1 MEKNIIEVRNFVK
14 KFKEFSA
21 VDNISF
27 SVKQGELFGFIGV
40 NGAGKST
47 TINTLCTL
55 AKKTS
60 GSINICGFN
69 IESNSDDIRRR
80 IGVVFQNNSL
90 DDFLTVKDN
99 LLFRAYLYEKDRVK
113 VKRNL
118 DKVCQMLNIGHY
130 LNKQY
135 KYLSGG
141 QKRSCDIARA
151 LINNPEILFLDEPT
165 TGLDPKTRKNLW
177 KCLDEI
183 RKEDKMTIFLTT
195 HYMEEAAKAQSICVM
210 HKGAIAA
217 EGTPFELKE
226 KYSTD
231 VLKIESNNNDKI
243 KKILNQYGYNYKEET
258 NRLNIAIKST
268 KESIKIINL
277 VEQYIKSFEVMQG
290 TMEDAFLNI
299 TGVSLKE
306 E

>member
-1 MEKNIIEVRNFVK
+1 MSNNIIEVKNFIK
-14 KFKEFSA
+14 KFGDYSA
-21 VDNISF
+21 VNNISF
-27 SVKQGELFGFIGV
+27 NVRQGELFGFIGV

-55 AKKTS
+55 SKKTS
-60 GSINICGFN
+60 GSINICGLD
-69 IESNSDDIRRR
+69 IEKDSDDIRRK

-90 DDFLTVKDN
+90 DGLLTVKDN
-99 LLFRAYLYEKDRVK
+99 LLFRAYLYEKDKAK
-113 VKRNL
+113 VKKSLN
-118 DKVCQMLNIGHY
+118 KVVELLNIGDY
-130 LNKQY
+130 LNKKY

-165 TGLDPKTRKNLW
+165 TGLDPKTRRNLW
-177 KCLDEI
+177 KCLEEI
-183 RKEDKMTIFLTT
+183 RKEQKMTIFLTT
-195 HYMEEAAKAQSICVM
+195 HYMEEAAKAQNICVM
-210 HKGAIAA
+210 HKGTIVAQ
-217 EGTPFELKE
+217 GTPFELKE

-231 VLKIESNNNDKI
+231 VLKIESENNYEI
-243 KKILNQYGYNYKEET
+243 EKILEEQGYSYKEET

-268 KESIKIINL
+268 KESIKIIN
-277 VEQYIKSFEVMQG
+277 EIEEYIKSFEVIQG